1 MKQDVID
8 KAEAALAGYRGGLA
22 LSKAALLTLRTLASE
37 AREAGADEAKIA
49 RLEADWELLAT
60 RHKKDQL
67 AYNVLHE
74 RFDAEFVTTGEVV
87 VFSGT

>member
-1 MKQDVID
+1 MKQDLID

-22 LSKAALLTLRTLASE
+22 LSKAALLTLRTLANE

-67 AYNVLHE
+67 AYNDLHE
-74 RFDAEFVTTGEVV
+74 RFYAEFVKTG
-87 VFSGT
+87 